1 MLPLSILSSTAVSEL
16 ERALISDLGVPLDF
30 IEIQAGAIT
39 PGALGAAAQTR
50 LAVGKR
56 IGSRTFIT
64 LSAGFC
70 PNSEVNAGNFGT
82 QHRVPV
88 QPRLARPAQLRARAE
103 LLQHQPA
110 GQHDHHEPLPDRRRR
125 LLGAGVLVA
134 RALLITNPAAART
147 EPLAVNAVMD
157 TLRARGWQAEVLAT
171 GGPGDARRLA
181 EYGVE
186 QGVDVVAVFGGDGT
200 TMQAA
205 AALVGSDVALGVIP
219 GGTGNLLAGN
229 LRIPPWPARAADVL
243 TRGRSRRLDLGR
255 MSRDGGTQYFAV
267 ACGAGMD
274 ARVMAGTAS
283 ERKRRWGMG
292 AYVATTLRLIS
303 QVRSTPYHVT
313 VDGMEYD
320 ANAAMILVA
329 NCGEVIPPFVKLK
342 SGIRPDDGLL
352 DVIVLRADNFGP
364 EPPGGVGPAPRARGA
379 RRPRQLYRLRPGRG
393 DHDLDGRGGRAG
405 PARRGVGGETPFT
418 ATVVPGAIRIMV
430 P

>member
-1 MLPLSILSSTAVSEL
+1 M
-16 ERALISDLGVPLDF
+16 
-30 IEIQAGAIT
+30 
-39 PGALGAAAQTR
+39 
-50 LAVGKR
+50 
-56 IGSRTFIT
+56 
-64 LSAGFC
+64 
-70 PNSEVNAGNFGT
+70 
-82 QHRVPV
+82 
-88 QPRLARPAQLRARAE
+88 
-103 LLQHQPA
+103 
-110 GQHDHHEPLPDRRRR
+110 
-125 LLGAGVLVA
+125 A

-147 EPLAVNAVMD
+147 EPLAVTAVLQA
-157 TLRARGWQAEVLAT
+157 LRARGWQAEVLAT

-186 QGVDVVAVFGGDGT
+186 QGADVVAVFGGDGT

-229 LRIPPWPARAADVL
+229 LRIPSSPARAAAILV
-243 TRGRSRRLDLGR
+243 RGHSRRLDLGR

-274 ARVMAGTAS
+274 ARVMAGTGS

-303 QVRSTPYHVT
+303 QVRSTPYHLT

-329 NCGEVIPPFVKLK
+329 NCGEVFPPFIRLK

-352 DVIVLRADNFGP
+352 DVIVLRADNLGQSVRAVWDLLREPAMHGGAGSFVGYARGEEITIATAEGP
-364 EPPGGVGPAPRARGA
+364 EPV
-379 RRPRQLYRLRPGRG
+379 Q
-393 DHDLDGRGGRAG
+393 LDGESA
-405 PARRGVGGETPFT
+405 GETPFT